1 MAPPLTARL
10 RLSKV
15 RRLSP
20 APKDLFAKKVF
31 VVFARSADG
40 AKLLRW
46 GFAPGEESLVCSK
59 SPRRLLTGVQFYWNE
74 VDFTNIVPSSPHTS
88 SRVFGYQPGTLC
100 VRLAWRKRHARFESS
115 GALAELPAVARTA
128 VELHGCCA
136 RTSLA
141 YAAERRSSANM
152 LTA

>member
-40 AKLLRW
+40 PKLLRW

-59 SPRRLLTGVQFYWNE
+59 SPRRLLIRGCSF
-74 VDFTNIVPSSPHTS
+74 IGTS
-88 SRVFGYQPGTLC
+88 LTS
-100 VRLAWRKRHARFESS
+100 
-115 GALAELPAVARTA
+115 
-128 VELHGCCA
+128 
-136 RTSLA
+136 RTSCPARPIRAHACSGISRGLSVCGWLGA
-141 YAAERRSSANM
+141 SVTQGLRALGLWQHSRGAAWMLRQDVACMQRRSSANM